1 MTAAPFPSLEPLSL
15 VDGIC
20 ATRPQGPCS
29 LVEAVDLVKSAIAH
43 CRERHV
49 AKLLFNSAGLTGIP
63 VPTLVDR
70 FLMVEDWAYTAKSM
84 VIVALVVHDHYIHPD
99 KFGVVLAADLG
110 LTCDVFTSEEGALRW
125 LQGTARTAS

>member
-1 MTAAPFPSLEPLSL
+1 MTAAPLPSLEPMTL

-20 ATRPQGPCS
+20 VTRPHGSCS

-49 AKLLFNSAGLTGIP
+49 PKLLFNSSGLTDVP
-63 VPTLVDR
+63 VPSLVDR

-84 VIVALVVHDHYIHPD
+84 VIVALVIDDQYIHPD

-110 LTCDVFTSEEGALRW
+110 LTCDVFTSEATALRW
-125 LQGTARTAS
+125 LQGASRAPS